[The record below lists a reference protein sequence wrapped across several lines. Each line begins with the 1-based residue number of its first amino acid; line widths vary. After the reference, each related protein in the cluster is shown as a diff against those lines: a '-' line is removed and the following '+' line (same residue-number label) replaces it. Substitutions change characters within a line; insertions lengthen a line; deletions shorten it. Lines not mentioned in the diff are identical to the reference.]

1 MGHAPVVVPG
11 SVVSD
16 PFAALRALPRGRAGG
31 SASVHQPSLAA
42 QKHVDASV
50 APARP
55 LARELPGSSHV
66 TPPEL
71 GARFGTGS
79 LNAGSLSNG
88 PLDAPRPSRRLA
100 PSGRPGAAP
109 RPSQL
114 VSQQV
119 LQHLKVQR
127 LVGHDAL
134 EPSVLVL
141 KCLQPPRVTD
151 LKAPVLLLPPIER
164 VVADPVASAYLFVA
178 PPASA
183 SCRIPMICSSVNLL
197 FLMTPHLL

>member
-16 PFAALRALPRGRAGG
+16 PFAAPRALPRGRAGG
-31 SASVHQPSLAA
+31 SASGSPAIPRGAEARGCVGSPSEA
-42 QKHVDASV
+42 
-50 APARP
+50 ARP
-55 LARELPGSSHV
+55 RAPGSSHV

-141 KCLQPPRVTD
+141 KCLQPPHVTD

-164 VVADPVASAYLFVA
+164 VVADPVASAYLFRR
-178 PPASA
+178 SA
-183 SCRIPMICSSVNLL
+183 RLRLP
-197 FLMTPHLL
+197 

>member
-1 MGHAPVVVPG
+1 MKSTLHRSFGWPSGSRTGRGTWLRRLRPFGEPFLAVEPVDPG
-11 SVVSD
+11 S
-16 PFAALRALPRGRAGG
+16 PAIPRGAEARGCVGSPSEAG
-31 SASVHQPSLAA
+31 A
-42 QKHVDASV
+42 
-50 APARP
+50 
-55 LARELPGSSHV
+55 PGSSHV

-79 LNAGSLSNG
+79 LNVGSLSNG

-164 VVADPVASAYLFVA
+164 VVADPVASAYLFRR
-178 PPASA
+178 SA
-183 SCRIPMICSSVNLL
+183 RLRLP
-197 FLMTPHLL
+197 

>member
-16 PFAALRALPRGRAGG
+16 PFAAPRALPRGRAGG
-31 SASVHQPSLAA
+31 SASGSPAIPRGAEARGCVGSPSEA
-42 QKHVDASV
+42 
-50 APARP
+50 ARP
-55 LARELPGSSHV
+55 RAPGSSHV

-134 EPSVLVL
+134 ELDLPRFRGRVSDEVFKLSL
-141 KCLQPPRVTD
+141 SPGRGKLPPRSGGVEHSDARDRRLYVRIRNRLTRIRPATP
-151 LKAPVLLLPPIER
+151 LSER
-164 VVADPVASAYLFVA
+164 LDARS
-178 PPASA
+178 
-183 SCRIPMICSSVNLL
+183 
-197 FLMTPHLL
+197 